1 MFRVSISSIYTLWNS
16 NSLSLIENLLL
27 IHNIYIYTENY
38 KEKELSVK
46 KIMEKRMEIEIE
58 NNYYSL
64 DIETLPGLMGDTTPT
79 RPGTGAGRRP
89 GPPSSSFSLVRVQH
103 KTARQM
109 ALPMLS
115 AMSFVPQFYVMLE
128 QKHHH
133 FSNAIL
139 APLRSLLEK
148 KNVGITEEPTVLLK
162 CNAFIHLP
170 HVCGACNGWPSWGG
184 GTA

>member
-1 MFRVSISSIYTLWNS
+1 M
-16 NSLSLIENLLL
+16 
-27 IHNIYIYTENY
+27 
-38 KEKELSVK
+38 
-46 KIMEKRMEIEIE
+46 KRMEIEIE

-89 GPPSSSFSLVRVQH
+89 GSPSSSFSLVRVQH
-103 KTARQM
+103 KTAWQM

-115 AMSFVPQFYVMLE
+115 TMSFVPQFYVMLE
-128 QKHHH
+128 RKHHH

-148 KNVGITEEPTVLLK
+148 KNVGIIEEPTVLLK

-170 HVCGACNGWPSWGG
+170 HVCGACNG
-184 GTA
+184 